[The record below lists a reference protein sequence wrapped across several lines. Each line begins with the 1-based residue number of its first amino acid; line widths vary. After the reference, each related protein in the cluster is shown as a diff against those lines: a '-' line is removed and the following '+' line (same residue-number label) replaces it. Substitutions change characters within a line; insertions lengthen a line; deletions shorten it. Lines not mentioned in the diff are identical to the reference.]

1 MTCCDF
7 VNLASDLL
15 LYNLIVSPIS
25 LREVV
30 LAPIVKGDLERRQT
44 SDVRLGPDGDP
55 REYASRDGF
64 VCGVKEGLSWEYVHE
79 LVKVLR
85 VRIIC

>member
-7 VNLASDLL
+7 INLASDLL

-44 SDVRLGPDGDP
+44 SDVRLGANGDP
-55 REYASRDGF
+55 REYAP
-64 VCGVKEGLSWEYVHE
+64 
-79 LVKVLR
+79 
-85 VRIIC
+85 